1 MPIELITG
9 APGAGK
15 TLYAVG
21 KIRDAVKQGRP
32 VYANIDGL
40 NIPEVDPLPDDWRK
54 APDGSLIVVDECH
67 QRWPATGKPGRTGSE
82 EITALD
88 EHRHRGFD
96 FIVMTQYPTKV
107 HHQVREHIN
116 YHRHLMRPAGLKR
129 TTIYTW
135 GYPVLNPNDRA
146 ERDSADS
153 AAMAYDKTLFALYKS
168 ATLHTVKAQ
177 IPTKLKIFG
186 AVIAVVAL
194 IVSYRL
200 STGDGLL
207 TAAVSGDGLGS
218 AIATPLAS
226 ASSGAAKGQAL
237 PPPPPR
243 NPPVPDGLNDWAF
256 SEEVKPISGCAW
268 SSRFCR
274 CYGEDGKVLDMAESE
289 CRVVVSRPLPF
300 NLRNPQESG
309 SNVRPSSAP
318 SLPSPQG

>member
-21 KIRDAVKQGRP
+21 KIRDAVKEGRP
-32 VYANIDGL
+32 VYANIDGI
-40 NIPEVDPLPDDWRK
+40 NIPEVEPLPDDWRQ
-54 APDGSLIVVDECH
+54 APDGALIVVDECH
-67 QRWPATGKPGRTGSE
+67 QRWPATGRPGRTGSE

-146 ERDSADS
+146 ERDSADA
-153 AAMAYDKTLFALYKS
+153 AAMAYDKSLFPLYKS

-177 IPTKLKIFG
+177 VPTKLKIFG
-186 AVIAVVAL
+186 VVIVCVGAL
-194 IVSYRL
+194 VTYRL

-207 TAAVSGDGLGS
+207 SAAVSGDGLGS

-226 ASSGAAKGQAL
+226 ASSGAAEGQAL

-243 NPPVPDGLNDWAF
+243 EIPTPDGLNDWTFAH
-256 SEEVKPISGCAW
+256 EVKKIAGCIW
-268 SSRFCR
+268 SANYCR
-274 CYGEDGKVLDMAESE
+274 CYGEEGKVLDMPESE
-289 CRVVVSRPLPF
+289 CRITVSRPLPF
-300 NLRNPQESG
+300 SLMDGSTDSNKPNPA
-309 SNVRPSSAP
+309 PAP
-318 SLPSPQG
+318 SLPNPQG